1 MSPDADDLLLFARV
15 AESGSFSRAAER
27 VQLPKS
33 TVSRRIAALEKRLGE
48 RLLQR
53 TTRKLVITDFGQGVL
68 DHARALSEEV
78 DAALAFALSRQA
90 RPSGRLR
97 VSMPGDFASTALE
110 RPLAGFIRD
119 YPEVSLELDLSPRR
133 VDLIGENFDL
143 AIRMGALPDDAQLA
157 ARRLAVFTTGLYAA
171 PSLLREHG
179 EPLTPDA
186 LLTMP
191 ALMLLSRSGD
201 ALAWELSVGARRRP
215 WRRPR
220 RPRRRAGRAC
230 RAAAPP
236 THQVVPQQ
244 HVRANSPDVLIR
256 LARSGAG
263 VVAVADFFAEPY
275 LARGELQR
283 ILPDWCL
290 PDADCWAVFPG
301 RRLMPAK
308 TRAFIDMLARTM
320 SACSEAVDASAAA
333 DQRRAGAI
341 PRRLS
346 VGAKPGRRAA
356 SVAHGLPVRQPRQR
370 ALQRAPGRRR
380 VGTGRGRRGLDRP
393 AHGQFVQHGAG
404 VERADRDADVGR
416 NAALRHQRLV
426 AQRADAK
433 EGREVADFAARR
445 DQFVVE
451 LLDQLHDAHVVALR
465 DLLEHLP
472 EQVLQADAR
481 DDAVQAHRPGAAFV
495 ARRIGADEDFTH
507 AGLLGQAAS
516 RTALRKDAA

>member
-15 AESGSFSRAAER
+15 AEAGSFSRAAER

-53 TTRKLVITDFGQGVL
+53 TTRKLVITEFGQGVL

-110 RPLAGFIRD
+110 KPLAGFIRD
-119 YPEVSLELDLSPRR
+119 FPDVSLELDLSPRR

-143 AIRMGALPDDAQLA
+143 AIRMGALTDDAQLA

-171 PSLLREHG
+171 PSVLSAHG

-186 LLTMP
+186 LRTMP
-191 ALMLLSRSGD
+191 ALMILSRSGD
-201 ALAWELSVGARRRP
+201 AIAWQLSAREAP
-215 WRRPR
+215 
-220 RPRRRAGRAC
+220 GT
-230 RAAAPP
+230 AAAAKSRRGDTPVVH
-236 THQVVPQQ
+236 TIVPQQ

-275 LARGELQR
+275 LASGELQR

-308 TRAFIDMLARTM
+308 TRAFIDMLATTM
-320 SACSEAVDASAAA
+320 SVCSKAVDASAAA
-333 DQRRAGAI
+333 VNA
-341 PRRLS
+341 S
-346 VGAKPGRRAA
+346 PGRF
-356 SVAHGLPVRQPRQR
+356 
-370 ALQRAPGRRR
+370 R
-380 VGTGRGRRGLDRP
+380 VD
-393 AHGQFVQHGAG
+393 
-404 VERADRDADVGR
+404 
-416 NAALRHQRLV
+416 
-426 AQRADAK
+426 
-433 EGREVADFAARR
+433 
-445 DQFVVE
+445 
-451 LLDQLHDAHVVALR
+451 
-465 DLLEHLP
+465 
-472 EQVLQADAR
+472 
-481 DDAVQAHRPGAAFV
+481 
-495 ARRIGADEDFTH
+495 
-507 AGLLGQAAS
+507 
-516 RTALRKDAA
+516 

>member
-1 MSPDADDLLLFARV
+1 MTPDADDLLLFARV
-15 AESGSFSRAAER
+15 AEAGSFSRAAER

-53 TTRKLVITDFGQGVL
+53 TTRKLVITEFGQGVL

-110 RPLAGFIRD
+110 QPLAGFIRD
-119 YPEVSLELDLSPRR
+119 FPEVSLELDLSPRR

-143 AIRMGALPDDAQLA
+143 AIRMGKLPDDSQLA

-186 LLTMP
+186 LRTMP
-191 ALMLLSRSGD
+191 ALMLLSRSGEAVAWQLSARD
-201 ALAWELSVGARRRP
+201 A
-215 WRRPR
+215 
-220 RPRRRAGRAC
+220 
-230 RAAAPP
+230 AAAPTVP
-236 THQVVPQQ
+236 AAKPRRTTERPAHDIVPQQ

-275 LARGELQR
+275 LVRGELQR

-308 TRAFIDMLARTM
+308 TRAFIDMLSRAM

-333 DQRRAGAI
+333 VKA
-341 PRRLS
+341 S
-346 VGAKPGRRAA
+346 PGRF
-356 SVAHGLPVRQPRQR
+356 
-370 ALQRAPGRRR
+370 R
-380 VGTGRGRRGLDRP
+380 VG
-393 AHGQFVQHGAG
+393 
-404 VERADRDADVGR
+404 
-416 NAALRHQRLV
+416 
-426 AQRADAK
+426 
-433 EGREVADFAARR
+433 
-445 DQFVVE
+445 
-451 LLDQLHDAHVVALR
+451 
-465 DLLEHLP
+465 
-472 EQVLQADAR
+472 
-481 DDAVQAHRPGAAFV
+481 
-495 ARRIGADEDFTH
+495 
-507 AGLLGQAAS
+507 
-516 RTALRKDAA
+516 

>member
-53 TTRKLVITDFGQGVL
+53 TTRKLVITEFGQGVL
-68 DHARALSEEV
+68 DHARAMSEEV

-97 VSMPGDFASTALE
+97 VSMPGDFASNALE
-110 RPLAGFIRD
+110 RSLAQFIRD
-119 YPEVSLELDLSPRR
+119 FPQVSLELDLSPRR

-143 AIRMGALPDDAQLA
+143 AIRMGTLPDDSQLA

-179 EPLTPDA
+179 EPLAPEA
-186 LLTMP
+186 LHTMP

-201 ALAWELSVGARRRP
+201 AVAWELSRREAGHGAVAEEQRGAA
-215 WRRPR
+215 
-220 RPRRRAGRAC
+220 RAGAGAGDGASASADGNGNGTSRGDGNGNGRSDSDAGASKATGPGTSTSGRVNAHGNGHASASKASRAH
-230 RAAAPP
+230 RGADAPM
-236 THQVVPQQ
+236 HEIVPSQ
-244 HVRANSPDVLIR
+244 HTRANSPDVLIR

-290 PDADCWAVFPG
+290 PDAQCWAVFPG

-308 TRAFIDMLARTM
+308 TRAFIDMLAKAM
-320 SACSEAVDASAAA
+320 STCSEAIDASAAKVDA
-333 DQRRAGAI
+333 
-341 PRRLS
+341 P
-346 VGAKPGRRAA
+346 PGRF
-356 SVAHGLPVRQPRQR
+356 
-370 ALQRAPGRRR
+370 R
-380 VGTGRGRRGLDRP
+380 VD
-393 AHGQFVQHGAG
+393 
-404 VERADRDADVGR
+404 
-416 NAALRHQRLV
+416 
-426 AQRADAK
+426 
-433 EGREVADFAARR
+433 
-445 DQFVVE
+445 
-451 LLDQLHDAHVVALR
+451 
-465 DLLEHLP
+465 
-472 EQVLQADAR
+472 
-481 DDAVQAHRPGAAFV
+481 
-495 ARRIGADEDFTH
+495 
-507 AGLLGQAAS
+507 
-516 RTALRKDAA
+516 

>member
-1 MSPDADDLLLFARV
+1 MTPDADDLLLFARV

-53 TTRKLVITDFGQGVL
+53 TTRKLVITEFGQGVL

-110 RPLAGFIRD
+110 RPLADFIRD
-119 YPEVSLELDLSPRR
+119 YPDVSLELDLSPRR

-157 ARRLAVFTTGLYAA
+157 ARRLATFTTGLYAA

-179 EPLTPDA
+179 EPLAPEA
-186 LLTMP
+186 LRTMP
-191 ALMLLSRSGD
+191 ALMLLSRAGD
-201 ALAWELSVGARRRP
+201 PVPWQLSLREAAAAGA
-215 WRRPR
+215 PR
-220 RPRRRAGRAC
+220 ASTAKVGRA
-230 RAAAPP
+230 ASETAMH
-236 THQVVPQQ
+236 TIVPQQ

-308 TRAFIDMLARTM
+308 TRAFIDMLGRTM
-320 SACSEAVDASAAA
+320 RTCEEAVDASAIANNA
-333 DQRRAGAI
+333 
-341 PRRLS
+341 S
-346 VGAKPGRRAA
+346 PGRF
-356 SVAHGLPVRQPRQR
+356 
-370 ALQRAPGRRR
+370 R
-380 VGTGRGRRGLDRP
+380 VG
-393 AHGQFVQHGAG
+393 
-404 VERADRDADVGR
+404 
-416 NAALRHQRLV
+416 
-426 AQRADAK
+426 
-433 EGREVADFAARR
+433 
-445 DQFVVE
+445 
-451 LLDQLHDAHVVALR
+451 
-465 DLLEHLP
+465 
-472 EQVLQADAR
+472 
-481 DDAVQAHRPGAAFV
+481 
-495 ARRIGADEDFTH
+495 
-507 AGLLGQAAS
+507 
-516 RTALRKDAA
+516 

>member
-53 TTRKLVITDFGQGVL
+53 TTRKLVITEFGRGVL

-110 RPLAGFIRD
+110 KPLAGFIRD
-119 YPEVSLELDLSPRR
+119 FPDVALELDLSPRR

-143 AIRMGALPDDAQLA
+143 AIRMGDLPDDAQLA

-171 PSLLREHG
+171 PPLLREHG

-186 LLTMP
+186 LATMP
-191 ALMLLSRSGD
+191 ALMLLSRAGD
-201 ALAWELSVGARRRP
+201 AVPWSLSARGPVARDADGRP
-215 WRRPR
+215 ANRPR
-220 RPRRRAGRAC
+220 RTATDAI
-230 RAAAPP
+230 
-236 THQVVPQQ
+236 TQHVVPHQ

-290 PDADCWAVFPG
+290 PDAACWAVFPG

-308 TRAFIDMLARTM
+308 TRAFIDMLATAM
-320 SACSEAVDASAAA
+320 SVCSNAIDASAAA
-333 DQRRAGAI
+333 VNA
-341 PRRLS
+341 S
-346 VGAKPGRRAA
+346 PGRF
-356 SVAHGLPVRQPRQR
+356 
-370 ALQRAPGRRR
+370 R
-380 VGTGRGRRGLDRP
+380 V
-393 AHGQFVQHGAG
+393 
-404 VERADRDADVGR
+404 E
-416 NAALRHQRLV
+416 
-426 AQRADAK
+426 
-433 EGREVADFAARR
+433 
-445 DQFVVE
+445 
-451 LLDQLHDAHVVALR
+451 
-465 DLLEHLP
+465 
-472 EQVLQADAR
+472 
-481 DDAVQAHRPGAAFV
+481 
-495 ARRIGADEDFTH
+495 
-507 AGLLGQAAS
+507 
-516 RTALRKDAA
+516 

>member
-1 MSPDADDLLLFARV
+1 MTPDADDLLLFARV
-15 AESGSFSRAAER
+15 AEAGSFSRAAER

-33 TVSRRIAALEKRLGE
+33 TVSRRIAALERRLGE

-53 TTRKLVITDFGQGVL
+53 TTRKLVITEFGQGVL

-110 RPLAGFIRD
+110 QPLAGFIRD
-119 YPEVSLELDLSPRR
+119 FPAVALELDLSPRR

-143 AIRMGALPDDAQLA
+143 AIRMGALADDAQLA

-179 EPLTPDA
+179 VPLTPDA
-186 LLTMP
+186 LRTMP

-201 ALAWELSVGARRRP
+201 ALAWELVAREPALAGNAPSPHTRRSGA
-215 WRRPR
+215 
-220 RPRRRAGRAC
+220 ADLAV
-230 RAAAPP
+230 
-236 THQVVPQQ
+236 HSVVPQQ

-275 LARGELQR
+275 PARGELQR

-308 TRAFIDMLARTM
+308 TRAFIDMLATSM
-320 SACSEAVDASAAA
+320 SACEKALDASAP
-333 DQRRAGAI
+333 AI
-341 PRRLS
+341 QAS
-346 VGAKPGRRAA
+346 PGRF
-356 SVAHGLPVRQPRQR
+356 
-370 ALQRAPGRRR
+370 R
-380 VGTGRGRRGLDRP
+380 VD
-393 AHGQFVQHGAG
+393 
-404 VERADRDADVGR
+404 
-416 NAALRHQRLV
+416 
-426 AQRADAK
+426 
-433 EGREVADFAARR
+433 
-445 DQFVVE
+445 
-451 LLDQLHDAHVVALR
+451 
-465 DLLEHLP
+465 
-472 EQVLQADAR
+472 
-481 DDAVQAHRPGAAFV
+481 
-495 ARRIGADEDFTH
+495 
-507 AGLLGQAAS
+507 
-516 RTALRKDAA
+516 

>member
-53 TTRKLVITDFGQGVL
+53 TTRKLVITEFGQGVL
-68 DHARALSEEV
+68 DHARAMSEEV

-110 RPLAGFIRD
+110 RPLAAFIRD
-119 YPEVSLELDLSPRR
+119 FPEVSLELDLSPRR

-143 AIRMGALPDDAQLA
+143 AIRMGTLPDDSQLA
-157 ARRLAVFTTGLYAA
+157 ARRLAVFSTGLYAA

-179 EPLTPDA
+179 EPLAPEA
-186 LLTMP
+186 LHTMP

-201 ALAWELSVGARRRP
+201 AVAWELSPRDVARGAPADADGGHGADAGGGSGGSNRDAGANERARGDVNASAPKGPRTRRSSD
-215 WRRPR
+215 
-220 RPRRRAGRAC
+220 
-230 RAAAPP
+230 
-236 THQVVPQQ
+236 VPLHEIVPSQ

-283 ILPDWCL
+283 ILPAWCL
-290 PDADCWAVFPG
+290 PDAQCWAVFPG

-320 SACSEAVDASAAA
+320 STCSEAIDASAARVDA
-333 DQRRAGAI
+333 
-341 PRRLS
+341 
-346 VGAKPGRRAA
+346 
-356 SVAHGLPVRQPRQR
+356 
-370 ALQRAPGRRR
+370 APGRFR
-380 VGTGRGRRGLDRP
+380 VG
-393 AHGQFVQHGAG
+393 
-404 VERADRDADVGR
+404 
-416 NAALRHQRLV
+416 
-426 AQRADAK
+426 
-433 EGREVADFAARR
+433 
-445 DQFVVE
+445 
-451 LLDQLHDAHVVALR
+451 
-465 DLLEHLP
+465 
-472 EQVLQADAR
+472 
-481 DDAVQAHRPGAAFV
+481 
-495 ARRIGADEDFTH
+495 
-507 AGLLGQAAS
+507 
-516 RTALRKDAA
+516 

>member
-1 MSPDADDLLLFARV
+1 V

-53 TTRKLVITDFGQGVL
+53 TTRKLVITEFGQGVL
-68 DHARALSEEV
+68 DHARAMSEEV

-143 AIRMGALPDDAQLA
+143 AIRMGTLPDDSQLA

-179 EPLTPDA
+179 EPLAPEA
-186 LLTMP
+186 LHTMP
-191 ALMLLSRSGD
+191 ALMLLSRSGEPV
-201 ALAWELSVGARRRP
+201 AWELSPREGAHRAPVAVDDAVDHSAADGDRRGDGERPMHANGEARRDANASAPSASRA
-215 WRRPR
+215 RRNTD
-220 RPRRRAGRAC
+220 
-230 RAAAPP
+230 APA
-236 THQVVPQQ
+236 HEIVPSQ

-283 ILPDWCL
+283 ILPAWCL
-290 PDADCWAVFPG
+290 PDAQCWAVFPG

-308 TRAFIDMLARTM
+308 TRAFIDMLARSM
-320 SACSEAVDASAAA
+320 STCSEAIDTSAA
-333 DQRRAGAI
+333 R
-341 PRRLS
+341 
-346 VGAKPGRRAA
+346 VGA
-356 SVAHGLPVRQPRQR
+356 
-370 ALQRAPGRRR
+370 APGRFR
-380 VGTGRGRRGLDRP
+380 VG
-393 AHGQFVQHGAG
+393 
-404 VERADRDADVGR
+404 
-416 NAALRHQRLV
+416 
-426 AQRADAK
+426 
-433 EGREVADFAARR
+433 
-445 DQFVVE
+445 
-451 LLDQLHDAHVVALR
+451 
-465 DLLEHLP
+465 
-472 EQVLQADAR
+472 
-481 DDAVQAHRPGAAFV
+481 
-495 ARRIGADEDFTH
+495 
-507 AGLLGQAAS
+507 
-516 RTALRKDAA
+516 

>member
-15 AESGSFSRAAER
+15 AESGSFSRAPER

-53 TTRKLVITDFGQGVL
+53 TTRKLVITEFGQGVL
-68 DHARALSEEV
+68 DHARAMSEEV

-110 RPLAGFIRD
+110 RPLAQFIRD
-119 YPEVSLELDLSPRR
+119 FPQVSLELDLSPRR

-143 AIRMGALPDDAQLA
+143 AIRMGTLPDDSQLA

-179 EPLTPDA
+179 EPLAPEA
-186 LLTMP
+186 LHTMP
-191 ALMLLSRSGD
+191 ALMLLSRSGE
-201 ALAWELSVGARRRP
+201 AVAWELSPREPAAERGDANAPGHGAAGNGATPAAPAAKLAKNRR
-215 WRRPR
+215 
-220 RPRRRAGRAC
+220 G
-230 RAAAPP
+230 AAASA
-236 THQVVPQQ
+236 HEIVPSQ

-283 ILPDWCL
+283 ILPAWCL
-290 PDADCWAVFPG
+290 PDAECWAVFPG

-320 SACSEAVDASAAA
+320 STCSEAVDASAA
-333 DQRRAGAI
+333 
-341 PRRLS
+341 RLN
-346 VGAKPGRRAA
+346 A
-356 SVAHGLPVRQPRQR
+356 
-370 ALQRAPGRRR
+370 APGRFR
-380 VGTGRGRRGLDRP
+380 VG
-393 AHGQFVQHGAG
+393 
-404 VERADRDADVGR
+404 
-416 NAALRHQRLV
+416 
-426 AQRADAK
+426 
-433 EGREVADFAARR
+433 
-445 DQFVVE
+445 
-451 LLDQLHDAHVVALR
+451 
-465 DLLEHLP
+465 
-472 EQVLQADAR
+472 
-481 DDAVQAHRPGAAFV
+481 
-495 ARRIGADEDFTH
+495 
-507 AGLLGQAAS
+507 
-516 RTALRKDAA
+516 

>member
-15 AESGSFSRAAER
+15 AEAGSFSRAAER

-53 TTRKLVITDFGQGVL
+53 TTRKLVITEFGQGVL

-110 RPLAGFIRD
+110 KPLAGFIRD
-119 YPEVSLELDLSPRR
+119 FPEVALELDLSPRR

-143 AIRMGALPDDAQLA
+143 AIRMGALPDDTQLS

-186 LLTMP
+186 LRSMP
-191 ALMLLSRSGD
+191 ALMLLSRSGE
-201 ALAWELSVGARRRP
+201 AIAWELSAREAAGADAPSASTARSRR
-215 WRRPR
+215 
-220 RPRRRAGRAC
+220 G
-230 RAAAPP
+230 AASAD
-236 THQVVPQQ
+236 HDIVPQQ

-308 TRAFIDMLARTM
+308 TRAFIDMMSAAM
-320 SACSEAVDASAAA
+320 SACAVAVDASAPAVNA
-333 DQRRAGAI
+333 
-341 PRRLS
+341 S
-346 VGAKPGRRAA
+346 PGRF
-356 SVAHGLPVRQPRQR
+356 
-370 ALQRAPGRRR
+370 R
-380 VGTGRGRRGLDRP
+380 VG
-393 AHGQFVQHGAG
+393 
-404 VERADRDADVGR
+404 
-416 NAALRHQRLV
+416 
-426 AQRADAK
+426 
-433 EGREVADFAARR
+433 
-445 DQFVVE
+445 
-451 LLDQLHDAHVVALR
+451 
-465 DLLEHLP
+465 
-472 EQVLQADAR
+472 
-481 DDAVQAHRPGAAFV
+481 
-495 ARRIGADEDFTH
+495 
-507 AGLLGQAAS
+507 
-516 RTALRKDAA
+516 

>member
-1 MSPDADDLLLFARV
+1 MTPDADDLLLFARV
-15 AESGSFSRAAER
+15 AEAGSFSRAAER

-110 RPLAGFIRD
+110 APLAGFIRD
-119 YPEVSLELDLSPRR
+119 YPEVALELDLSPRR

-143 AIRMGALPDDAQLA
+143 AIRMGDLPDDIQLA

-179 EPLTPDA
+179 LPLTPDA

-191 ALMLLSRSGD
+191 ALMQLSRAGD
-201 ALAWELSVGARRRP
+201 AIAWQLSARAPTPADDATPAPARHRRGGADLP
-215 WRRPR
+215 
-220 RPRRRAGRAC
+220 GRS
-230 RAAAPP
+230 
-236 THQVVPQQ
+236 VVPPR

-256 LARSGAG
+256 LARRGAG
-263 VVAVADFFAEPY
+263 VVAVADFFAEPF

-290 PDADCWAVFPG
+290 PDATCWAVFPG

-308 TRAFIDMLARTM
+308 TRAFIDMLTKTM
-320 SACSEAVDASAAA
+320 SMCSEALDASAPAIDA
-333 DQRRAGAI
+333 SPGRFRAG
-341 PRRLS
+341 
-346 VGAKPGRRAA
+346 
-356 SVAHGLPVRQPRQR
+356 
-370 ALQRAPGRRR
+370 
-380 VGTGRGRRGLDRP
+380 
-393 AHGQFVQHGAG
+393 
-404 VERADRDADVGR
+404 
-416 NAALRHQRLV
+416 
-426 AQRADAK
+426 
-433 EGREVADFAARR
+433 
-445 DQFVVE
+445 
-451 LLDQLHDAHVVALR
+451 
-465 DLLEHLP
+465 
-472 EQVLQADAR
+472 
-481 DDAVQAHRPGAAFV
+481 
-495 ARRIGADEDFTH
+495 
-507 AGLLGQAAS
+507 
-516 RTALRKDAA
+516 

>member
-1 MSPDADDLLLFARV
+1 MTPDADDLLLFARV

-53 TTRKLVITDFGQGVL
+53 TTRKLVITEFGRGVL

-110 RPLAGFIRD
+110 KPLAGFIRD
-119 YPEVSLELDLSPRR
+119 FPGVSLELDLSPRR

-143 AIRMGALPDDAQLA
+143 AIRMGALTDDSQLA

-186 LLTMP
+186 LRTMP
-191 ALMLLSRSGD
+191 ALMILSRSGE
-201 ALAWELSVGARRRP
+201 AIPWQLSA
-215 WRRPR
+215 
-220 RPRRRAGRAC
+220 
-230 RAAAPP
+230 RAAAAVDAASAPAARHRGGP
-236 THQVVPQQ
+236 VPADHDIVPQQ

-308 TRAFIDMLARTM
+308 TRAFIDMLSATM
-320 SACSEAVDASAAA
+320 SVCSEALDASAAA
-333 DQRRAGAI
+333 INA
-341 PRRLS
+341 S
-346 VGAKPGRRAA
+346 PGRF
-356 SVAHGLPVRQPRQR
+356 
-370 ALQRAPGRRR
+370 R
-380 VGTGRGRRGLDRP
+380 VG
-393 AHGQFVQHGAG
+393 
-404 VERADRDADVGR
+404 
-416 NAALRHQRLV
+416 
-426 AQRADAK
+426 
-433 EGREVADFAARR
+433 
-445 DQFVVE
+445 
-451 LLDQLHDAHVVALR
+451 
-465 DLLEHLP
+465 
-472 EQVLQADAR
+472 
-481 DDAVQAHRPGAAFV
+481 
-495 ARRIGADEDFTH
+495 
-507 AGLLGQAAS
+507 
-516 RTALRKDAA
+516 